1 MRPSD
6 GVSRPMLSSSDELI
20 RDWIVEAED
29 NEVRRS
35 GNERAA
41 ARNTIASKIGISA
54 GTIENLRRRRIKD
67 LRGSI
72 RDRIVD
78 FMVGDLEKEM
88 ARLQHNL
95 EVARL
100 CADRPD
106 ADAVIEAQTLL
117 ARAKRLIEEKP

>member
-1 MRPSD
+1 MRTPI
-6 GVSRPMLSSSDELI
+6 GVFRRMLSSSDDFI
-20 RDWIVEAED
+20 REWIVEAED

-35 GNERAA
+35 GNERPT
-41 ARNTIASKIGISA
+41 ARNTIASRIGISA
-54 GTIENLRRRRIKD
+54 GTIDSIRRRRIKD

-95 EVARL
+95 EMARL
-100 CADRPD
+100 CSDRPD

>member
-1 MRPSD
+1 MF
-6 GVSRPMLSSSDELI
+6 SSSDEDLQKWL
-20 RDWIVEAED
+20 DEVED
-29 NEVRRS
+29 VEVLRS
-35 GNERAA
+35 GDDRLLVRDAL
-41 ARNTIASKIGISA
+41 ASQIGISP
-54 GTIENLRRRRIKD
+54 GTIENIRRRRIKD
-67 LRGSI
+67 LRNRGI
-72 RDRIVD
+72 RDRIID
-78 FMVGDLEKEM
+78 FMVGGIESEM